1 MNRRSTLPGPK
12 PFPYPDSLGADARTR
27 TGNRSITR
35 SVTRMAGVSV
45 AGICDD
51 RAAIAALLVA
61 GRLAFMDRNM
71 DRLSTMGS

>member
-1 MNRRSTLPGPK
+1 
-12 PFPYPDSLGADARTR
+12 
-27 TGNRSITR
+27 
-35 SVTRMAGVSV
+35 MAGVSV